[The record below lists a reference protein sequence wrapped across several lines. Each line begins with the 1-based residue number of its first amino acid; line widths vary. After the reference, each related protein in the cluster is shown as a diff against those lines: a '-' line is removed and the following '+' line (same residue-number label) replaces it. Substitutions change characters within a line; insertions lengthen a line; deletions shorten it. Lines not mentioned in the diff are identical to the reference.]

1 MAIFKTL
8 RSLIRN
14 PNPRSRLSFH
24 GSELPFSSSTPS
36 PHSLAAFSP
45 SPTSPALAV
54 APNPFS
60 FVLRLTSS
68 HPTLFSPL
76 SQWVPFSGP
85 LFLSSPPWK
94 LSQSATP
101 LYLRGKESIFPKDL
115 LKIRSFPIRLGFRSA
130 GEVGRGFVD
139 VIGWRQAPNVDEEI
153 GRVGIGESFLNLPN
167 LISLSRMASGPLIGW
182 MIMNEWYLPAFGGLV
197 ISGATD
203 WLDGFLARKMGI
215 NSVIGSYL
223 DPLADKVLIG
233 CVALA
238 MVDKNLLH
246 PGLVGLV
253 VLRDVGLVSGAIY
266 KRASSLGWEWRSWSD
281 FINVDA
287 THREKV
293 EPLVISKVNTVFQL
307 LLVATALLQP
317 ELGSEET
324 HLYITYLS
332 YLVAS
337 TTVASSIA
345 YGAQHLCKRSASATG
360 KWCNSSSSKSL

>member
-8 RSLIRN
+8 RTLIRK
-14 PNPRSRLSFH
+14 PNRRSRLSFQA
-24 GSELPFSSSTPS
+24 SELPFSPSTPS

-45 SPTSPALAV
+45 SPSSPALAV
-54 APNPFS
+54 VPNPFS

-68 HPTLFSPL
+68 HPTLFPPL
-76 SQWVPFSGP
+76 SRWVPFSGP

-101 LYLRGKESIFPKDL
+101 LYLRGKEAIFPKDL
-115 LKIRSFPIRLGFRSA
+115 LKVRSFPIRLGFRSA
-130 GEVGRGFVD
+130 GEVGREVVD
-139 VIGWRQAPNVDEEI
+139 VIGWRQASNVDGEI
-153 GRVGIGESFLNLPN
+153 GRGGIGESFLNLPN

-182 MIMNEWYLPAFGGLV
+182 MVMSEWYLPAFGGLV

-223 DPLADKVLIG
+223 DPLADKGEILTCVL
-233 CVALA
+233 VLEA
-238 MVDKNLLH
+238 
-246 PGLVGLV
+246 GLVGLV
-253 VLRDVGLVSGAIY
+253 VLRDIGLVSGAIY

-287 THREKV
+287 TRRDKV
-293 EPLVISKVNTVFQL
+293 EPLFISKVNTVLQL
-307 LLVATALLQP
+307 LLVAAALLQP
-317 ELGSEET
+317 EFGSEET

-360 KWCNSSSSKSL
+360 KWCNSSRSQSL